1 MIKMIA
7 LRLKSIK
14 NNDILMVITIM
25 KIITV
30 RIIGNYNIYN
40 NKNINS
46 KICTISE
53 ME

>member
-30 RIIGNYNIYN
+30 RIISNYNIYN
-40 NKNINS
+40 NKNINN